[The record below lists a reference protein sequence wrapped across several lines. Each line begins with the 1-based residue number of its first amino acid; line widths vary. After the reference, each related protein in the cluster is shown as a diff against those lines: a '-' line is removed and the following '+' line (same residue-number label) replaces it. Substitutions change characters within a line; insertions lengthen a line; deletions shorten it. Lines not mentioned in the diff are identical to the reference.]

1 MYSWAIPRTGAVRR
15 ISRTEDVESDPVF
28 SFQDSRLV
36 YTVNQNLYSWEISTG
51 QTDQLTNFQKRN
63 PPPRPLAADNGNAR
77 EKWLRQDQLNTFD
90 VLKTRKMKRDFT
102 DSAARPRPQ
111 NSVS

>member
-1 MYSWAIPRTGAVRR
+1 M
-15 ISRTEDVESDPVF
+15 ESDPVF

-36 YTVNQNLYSWEISTG
+36 YTVNQNLYSWDISTG
-51 QTDQLTNFQKRN
+51 QTDQLTNFQKGN
-63 PPPRPLAADNGNAR
+63 PPPRPLAAENGNAR

-102 DSAARPRPQ
+102 DGLPDGRSWLPGPGSRTDEYKRMFKLFETTLK
-111 NSVS
+111 